1 MTEPAVIH
9 SIERVVPEIVEQFRQ
24 LSSATVYEASGG
36 HGALS
41 SRIKPTDP
49 RMRVCGTAVTV
60 KVRPGDNLMLHKAI
74 YVAKAGD
81 VIVADAQGFTEAG
94 AWGEVMTVAAQARSI
109 GGLVFNGAIR
119 DTREISELGFPAFC
133 AGVCI
138 KGTEK
143 VSLGPINHPLIMDN
157 VLINPGD
164 LVIGDCDGVVIVRRE
179 DAEAVL
185 QKARDRE
192 QKEARAMER
201 LRAGE
206 STLELFGLA
215 QILTQR
221 KLSEEDVDVS
231 KNGGKRP

>member
-9 SIERVVPEIVEQFRQ
+9 SIDRVLPGVVEQFRS
-24 LSSATVYEASGG
+24 LSSATVHEASGG
-36 HGALS
+36 RGALS
-41 SRIKPTDP
+41 SRIKPIDP
-49 RMRVCGTAVTV
+49 SMHVCGPAVTV

-81 VIVADAQGFTEAG
+81 VIVADAQGFVEAG
-94 AWGEVMTVAAQARSI
+94 AWGEIMAVAARARGL

-119 DTREISELGFPAFC
+119 DTREIVELGFPAFC
-133 AGVCI
+133 AGVSI

-164 LVIGDCDGVVIVRRE
+164 LVVGDRDGVVIVRRE
-179 DAEAVL
+179 DAEDVL

-192 QKEARAMER
+192 QKEARAMDR

-206 STLELFGLA
+206 STLDMFGFA
-215 QILTQR
+215 QILEQRHLTEEGVGGSTSDGETQ
-221 KLSEEDVDVS
+221 
-231 KNGGKRP
+231 

>member
-1 MTEPAVIH
+1 MTEPAVVH
-9 SIERVVPEIVEQFRQ
+9 SIERVVPEIVEQFRRFP
-24 LSSATVYEASGG
+24 SATIYEASGG
-36 HGALS
+36 RGALS
-41 SRIKPTDP
+41 SRIKPIDC

-81 VIVADAQGFTEAG
+81 VIVADAQGFIEAG
-94 AWGEVMTVAAQARSI
+94 AWGEVMTVAAQAHSL

-119 DTREISELGFPAFC
+119 DTREITELGFPAFC

-143 VSLGPINHPLIMDN
+143 ASIGLINHQLVMDS
-157 VLINPGD
+157 VVINPGD
-164 LVIGDCDGVVIVRRE
+164 LVIGDCDGVVIVSRE
-179 DAEAVL
+179 DAEDVL
-185 QKARDRE
+185 RKSRERE

-206 STLELFGLA
+206 TTLDMYGLG
-215 QILTQR
+215 QILAERRVT
-221 KLSEEDVDVS
+221 EEGRETDTD
-231 KNGGKRP
+231 KGGR